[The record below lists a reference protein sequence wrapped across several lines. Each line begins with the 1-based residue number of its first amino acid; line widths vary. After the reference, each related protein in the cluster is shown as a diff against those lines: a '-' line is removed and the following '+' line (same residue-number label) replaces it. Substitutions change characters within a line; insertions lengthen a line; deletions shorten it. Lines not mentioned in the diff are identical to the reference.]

1 MVTTTFVQK
10 RGGGQPASPLLW
22 HGVEAISLYW
32 SSCWNNDG
40 SPLLC
45 GAWEKCRT
53 VLDHTIF
60 VYILIHFIILELVR
74 VRRFFRGDYRVCRRR
89 NKIYLRISIL
99 QCSVVSVLSAVT
111 CVFAASAAAAARP
124 MGPSG
129 MTQKPPRLCWVA
141 WTVVAPVAL
150 REVVLV
156 VVVRP
161 RIPGKNPPLGRLVV
175 VSVLFVAPQ
184 GDFSVV
190 VTLSVRLPGKIPPPE
205 ATLFSYAVT

>member
-1 MVTTTFVQK
+1 M
-10 RGGGQPASPLLW
+10 
-22 HGVEAISLYW
+22 YW

-99 QCSVVSVLSAVT
+99 QCSVVSVLSAVI
-111 CVFAASAAAAARP
+111 CVFRCECCGRCKTDGSERNDIKATSALLGCMDRCCASRTAGGGLGGG
-124 MGPSG
+124 GPSSNTG
-129 MTQKPPRLCWVA
+129 KEPTTGTAGGSLSAFRCAPRRLFGRGDLVGASSGQDPPSRSHTL
-141 WTVVAPVAL
+141 
-150 REVVLV
+150 LV
-156 VVVRP
+156 RC
-161 RIPGKNPPLGRLVV
+161 
-175 VSVLFVAPQ
+175 
-184 GDFSVV
+184 D
-190 VTLSVRLPGKIPPPE
+190 LSCTRR
-205 ATLFSYAVT
+205 